1 MTSPTRP
8 RMPRKG
14 RSIREAAEL
23 TGLSESTIRR
33 WTSEP
38 REVYLAR
45 ANERRA
51 RILELHAQGLGV
63 RAIARE
69 LECNPGLVSTRL
81 KEAREAGLLPAG
93 DK

>member
-38 REVYLAR
+38 REVYLER
-45 ANERRA
+45 AQERRQ
-51 RILELHAQGLGV
+51 RILELHAEGLGV

-69 LECNPGLVSTRL
+69 IGCDPGLVSKRL
-81 KEAREAGLLPAG
+81 KEAREAGTI
-93 DK
+93 

>member
-1 MTSPTRP
+1 M
-8 RMPRKG
+8 
-14 RSIREAAEL
+14 
-23 TGLSESTIRR
+23 TGLSPATIRR

-45 ANERRA
+45 AQDRRA

-69 LECNPGLVSTRL
+69 LDCNPGLVSTRL
-81 KEAREAGLLPAG
+81 KEAREAGTI
-93 DK
+93 

>member
-1 MTSPTRP
+1 MSSVRDRLP
-8 RMPRKG
+8 RRG
-14 RSIREAAEL
+14 LTAREVAERVGCSVR
-23 TGLSESTIRR
+23 TAQA

-69 LECNPGLVSTRL
+69 LECNPGLVSSRL

-93 DK
+93 DE